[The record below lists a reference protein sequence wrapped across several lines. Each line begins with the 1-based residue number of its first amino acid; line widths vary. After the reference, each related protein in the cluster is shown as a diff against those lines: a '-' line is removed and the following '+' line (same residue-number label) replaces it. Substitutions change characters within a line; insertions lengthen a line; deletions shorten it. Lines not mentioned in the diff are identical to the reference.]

1 MTKEILCPVCHQSD
15 QVDKVSTIYMTG
27 LARRKLSGTAES
39 GELQTKFSSFPG
51 LVPLSRKLAPPSSG
65 TQVPTRPIHPDMV
78 VVAFSLITPIFLYGI
93 FNSQR
98 VLLLPAVG
106 VLLVFYGLYFWQR
119 KKLID
124 RFEKEQAARQAA
136 AGRIQRGIERWMRL
150 YYCARE
156 DGVFEPGSRQ
166 LTPVDQMMGYLFHE

>member
-1 MTKEILCPVCHQSD
+1 
-15 QVDKVSTIYMTG
+15 
-27 LARRKLSGTAES
+27 
-39 GELQTKFSSFPG
+39 
-51 LVPLSRKLAPPSSG
+51 
-65 TQVPTRPIHPDMV
+65 MV